1 MLYGTEEEKRQQSF
15 ALLDKRGQGSI
26 TFDDF
31 KSIVQSF
38 AQMWSAALGTPV
50 PLNLKYF

>member
-1 MLYGTEEEKRQQSF
+1 M
-15 ALLDKRGQGSI
+15 LLDKRGLGEI

-38 AQMWSAALGTPV
+38 AQMWSAALGQPG
-50 PLNLKYF
+50 NLKHLKIQKNFSNSLTEP